1 MTSECS
7 DTMRCGTR
15 VIWGLVLTFTD
26 HRGRFDVTTGR
37 TSRARAGG
45 HGTLVS
51 GPARHGFGCIPFTTL
66 HNPSQPFTTL
76 HNPSQPFTPPATL
89 VNTSSQSRHPADTCL
104 PDSADMIPPSSSPP
118 TIPPVLA
125 IC

>member
-45 HGTLVS
+45 HGTPVS

-66 HNPSQPFTTL
+66 HNPSHPLPHSSTHHLNLVILRTL
-76 HNPSQPFTPPATL
+76 A
-89 VNTSSQSRHPADTCL
+89 CL
-104 PDSADMIPPSSSPP
+104 TRPI
-118 TIPPVLA
+118 
-125 IC
+125 